1 MTPPLAGT
9 RVLDITTSLSGP
21 LAAGILAD
29 LGAQVVKV
37 ERSSAP
43 DRARLVGTREGDIS
57 AMFHMANRGK
67 RSITLD
73 LRDQADREIALAL
86 ARRADVL
93 VENFRPG
100 VTRRLGLDYAS
111 LSAVNGRLVYVSVN
125 GFGSTGP
132 YAERPA
138 FDSLLQAY
146 GGIAALQPGADGEPQ
161 LISHAIVDKVVGL
174 VGAQSAL
181 AALLARERTGSGQHV
196 EVSMFEVA
204 AWFVYL
210 DAAGS
215 STLIDAP
222 KGLGDDATTG
232 KRMTVRFADGW
243 GMLSLGHDD
252 SFRAACEV
260 FGIDLAGRPHLATMS
275 GRDRDPQAYDAV
287 LSEIRRKAAAQPRSA
302 AAGRLL
308 RAGAMFAEVLQPADI
323 PGNEQ
328 AIARR
333 LFIESRHPRAGR
345 VVEPRLPAVFS
356 ATPLADPGPSPALGQ
371 HGDQV
376 RAELPTA
383 TQA

>member
-1 MTPPLAGT
+1 VTTPLAGT

-21 LAAGILAD
+21 LASGILAD
-29 LGAQVVKV
+29 LGAQVIKI
-37 ERSSAP
+37 ERPSAP
-43 DRARLVGTREGDIS
+43 DRARFVGTRKGDIS

-67 RSITLD
+67 RSIALD
-73 LRDQADREIALAL
+73 LRVPEDIQTARAL
-86 ARRADVL
+86 ARQADVL

-100 VTRRLGLDYAS
+100 VTRRLGIDYAS
-111 LSAVNGRLVYVSVN
+111 LSAVNDRLVYVSIS

-132 YAERPA
+132 YAQRPA

-146 GGIAALQPGADGEPQ
+146 GGIAALQADADGEPQ
-161 LISHAIVDKVVGL
+161 LISHAVVDKAAGL

-196 EVSMFEVA
+196 DVSMFEVA

-215 STLIDAP
+215 GTLIDAP

-252 SFRAACEV
+252 SFQGACEV
-260 FGIDLAGRPHLATMS
+260 FGIDLAARPHLATFS
-275 GRDRDPQAYDAV
+275 GRTDDPPGYDAV
-287 LSEIRRKAAAQPRSA
+287 LGEIRRKAAVLPRSA
-302 AAGRLL
+302 TAARLL
-308 RAGAMFAEVLQPADI
+308 GAGAMFAEILRPADI
-323 PGNEQ
+323 PANEQ
-328 AIARR
+328 ATARR
-333 LFIESRHPRAGR
+333 LFIESEHPTAGR

-356 ATPLADPGPSPALGQ
+356 ATPLAAPGPSPALGQ
-371 HGDQV
+371 HGDEI
-376 RAELPTA
+376 RAELPGVTR
-383 TQA
+383 T

>member
-1 MTPPLAGT
+1 VTTPLAGT

-29 LGAQVVKV
+29 LGAQVVKI

-43 DRARLVGTREGDIS
+43 DRARFVGTREGDIS

-67 RSITLD
+67 QSITLD
-73 LRDQADREIALAL
+73 LRDPEDLETALAL
-86 ARRADVL
+86 VRRCDVL

-111 LSAVNGRLVYVSVN
+111 LSAINSRLVYVSVN

-146 GGIAALQPGADGEPQ
+146 GGICALAADGDGEPQ
-161 LISHAIVDKVVGL
+161 LISHAIVDKVAGL

-181 AALLARERTGSGQHV
+181 AALLARERTGAGQHV

-215 STLIDAP
+215 ATLVDAP
-222 KGLGDDATTG
+222 RGLGDDATTG

-252 SFRAACEV
+252 SFRAVCQV
-260 FGIDLAGRPHLATMS
+260 FGIDLAGRPHLATMA
-275 GRDRDPQAYDAV
+275 GRTDDPAAYDAV
-287 LSEIRRKAAAQPRSA
+287 LSEIRHQAASLPRSETA
-302 AAGRLL
+302 ARLL
-308 RAGAMFAEVLQPADI
+308 AAGAMFAEVLQPADI
-323 PGNEQ
+323 PANEQ

-333 LFIESRHPRAGR
+333 LFIESRHPVAGR
-345 VVEPRLPAVFS
+345 VIEPRLPAVFS
-356 ATPLADPGPSPALGQ
+356 ATPLADPGPSPTVGQ

-376 RAELPTA
+376 RAELPA
-383 TQA
+383 

>member
-1 MTPPLAGT
+1 VTTPLAGT

-29 LGAQVVKV
+29 LGAQVIKI
-37 ERSSAP
+37 ERPGAP
-43 DRARLVGTREGDIS
+43 DRARFVGTREGDIS

-67 RSITLD
+67 RSIALD
-73 LRDQADREIALAL
+73 LRDPADAGTARAL
-86 ARRADVL
+86 AREADVL

-100 VTRRLGLDYAS
+100 VTQRLGIDYAS
-111 LSAVNGRLVYVSVN
+111 LSALNGRLVYVSIS

-132 YAERPA
+132 YAGRPA

-146 GGIAALQPGADGEPQ
+146 GGISALQAGADGEPQ
-161 LISHAIVDKVVGL
+161 LISHAIVDKAVGL

-196 EVSMFEVA
+196 DVSMFEVA

-222 KGLGDDATTG
+222 KGLGDDATSG
-232 KRMTVRFADGW
+232 MRMTVRFADGW

-260 FGIDLAGRPHLATMS
+260 FGIDLADRPQLATLS
-275 GRDRDPQAYDAV
+275 GRTGDPQSYDAV
-287 LSEIRRKAAAQPRSA
+287 LSEIRSKAAGLPRSA
-302 AAGRLL
+302 TSARLL
-308 RAGAMFAEVLQPADI
+308 RAGAMFAEILHPADI
-323 PGNEQ
+323 PANEQ

-333 LFIESRHPRAGR
+333 LFVESVHPTAGR
-345 VVEPRLPAVFS
+345 VVEPRLPSLFS

-376 RAELPTA
+376 RAELPGVTRA
-383 TQA
+383 

>member
-1 MTPPLAGT
+1 VTTPLAGT

-29 LGAQVVKV
+29 LGAQVIKI
-37 ERSSAP
+37 ERASAP
-43 DRARLVGTREGDIS
+43 DRARFVGTREGDIS

-73 LRDQADREIALAL
+73 LRDPADRQTALAL

-111 LSAVNGRLVYVSVN
+111 LSAINARLVYVSVN

-146 GGIAALQPGADGEPQ
+146 GGICALQADADGVPQ
-161 LISHAIVDKVVGL
+161 LISHAIVDKVAGL

-181 AALLARERTGSGQHV
+181 AALLARERTGAGQHV
-196 EVSMFEVA
+196 DVSMFEVA

-252 SFRAACEV
+252 SFRAVCEV

-275 GRDRDPQAYDAV
+275 GRTDDPQAYDAV
-287 LSEIRRKAAAQPRSA
+287 LSEIRRKAAGLPRSA
-302 AAGRLL
+302 AAARLIS
-308 RAGAMFAEVLQPADI
+308 AGAMFAEILHPADI
-323 PGNEQ
+323 PANEQ
-328 AIARR
+328 AMARR
-333 LFIESRHPRAGR
+333 LFIESRHPVAGR

-356 ATPLADPGPSPALGQ
+356 ATPLADPAPSPALGQ
-371 HGDQV
+371 HTDQV
-376 RAELPTA
+376 RAELS
-383 TQA
+383 

>member
-1 MTPPLAGT
+1 MTTPLAGT

-29 LGAQVVKV
+29 LGAHVVKI
-37 ERSSAP
+37 ERASAP
-43 DRARLVGTREGDIS
+43 DRARFAGTREGDIS

-67 RSITLD
+67 RSIVLD
-73 LRDQADREIALAL
+73 LRDPADHQTALAL
-86 ARRADVL
+86 VRQADVL

-111 LSAVNGRLVYVSVN
+111 LSAVNERLVYVSVN

-146 GGIAALQPGADGEPQ
+146 GGISALAADGDGVPR
-161 LISHAIVDKVVGL
+161 LVSHAIVDKVAGL

-181 AALLARERTGSGQHV
+181 AALLARERTGAGQHV

-252 SFRAACEV
+252 SFRAVCEV
-260 FGIDLAGRPHLATMS
+260 FGIDLAGRPHLATMA
-275 GRDRDPQAYDAV
+275 GRTDDPAAYEEV
-287 LSEIRRKAAAQPRSA
+287 LSEIRRGAASLPRSE

-308 RAGAMFAEVLQPADI
+308 SAGAMFAEVLHPAEI
-323 PGNEQ
+323 PANEQ
-328 AIARR
+328 AMARR
-333 LFIESRHPRAGR
+333 LFIESRHPVVGR
-345 VVEPRLPAVFS
+345 IVEARLPAVFS
-356 ATPLADPGPSPALGQ
+356 ATPLADPGPSPTVGQ

-376 RAELPTA
+376 RAELRD
-383 TQA
+383 